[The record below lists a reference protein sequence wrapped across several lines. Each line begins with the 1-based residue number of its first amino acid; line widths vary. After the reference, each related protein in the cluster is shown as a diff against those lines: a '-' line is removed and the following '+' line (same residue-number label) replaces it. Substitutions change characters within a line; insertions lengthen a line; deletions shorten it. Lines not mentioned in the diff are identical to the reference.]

1 MCVKTLKSFVLMVR
15 RKEHE
20 QKKKKRR
27 VTWTIYSVIYT
38 YTMKVQK
45 ELYIFAS
52 IPEDTAHK

>member
-1 MCVKTLKSFVLMVR
+1 MVR